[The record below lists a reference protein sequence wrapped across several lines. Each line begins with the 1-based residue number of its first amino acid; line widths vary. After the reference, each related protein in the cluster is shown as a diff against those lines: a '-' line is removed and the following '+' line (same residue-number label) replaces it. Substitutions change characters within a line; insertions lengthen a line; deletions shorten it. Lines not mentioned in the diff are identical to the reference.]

1 MMCFI
6 NILHIS
12 HVSLRDRE
20 RKGTLNWEIRLKI
33 IREIARGLLYLHEDC
48 PLKIVHRDLKPSNI
62 LLDVE
67 MNPKISDFG
76 MARIFGAHQTQ
87 GNTMRVVGTYGY
99 MSPEYVMYGQ
109 YSIKSDVFSFGVLT
123 LEIVSGNKNSS
134 FCESN
139 EANDL
144 LSHAWKHWKED
155 TPLELIDSTLEDC
168 YSRIEVLRCIQ
179 IGLLCVQKDA
189 HKRPTM
195 GSIVLMLSSNSI
207 TLPNPQRPAFF
218 SSSKTGIQPKEYTFH
233 EYSSTSSMY
242 IDEESVTKTFT
253 KDI

>member
-1 MMCFI
+1 M
-6 NILHIS
+6 L
-12 HVSLRDRE
+12 
-20 RKGTLNWEIRLKI
+20 
-33 IREIARGLLYLHEDC
+33 
-48 PLKIVHRDLKPSNI
+48 
-62 LLDVE
+62 
-67 MNPKISDFG
+67 
-76 MARIFGAHQTQ
+76 Q
-87 GNTMRVVGTYGY
+87 
-99 MSPEYVMYGQ
+99 
-109 YSIKSDVFSFGVLT
+109 
-123 LEIVSGNKNSS
+123 
-134 FCESN
+134 
-139 EANDL
+139 
-144 LSHAWKHWKED
+144 AWKHWKED

-218 SSSKTGIQPKEYTFH
+218 ASSKTGIQPKEYTFH

-253 KDI
+253 KDV